1 MKKILYMI
9 ALVWMGIGMMSCEKE
24 IKDYDGEEGVY
35 FFVQWG
41 AEWGDTTKWANQSY
55 TPVEFVNVLGD
66 TYDVKVRVMITG
78 RTKDY
83 DRTFRMVVDKD
94 TTTAVENLNYEPF
107 EEMQVVKAG
116 WNYSDVMIHLK
127 RNENIMEVEKVL
139 ALRLLPSD
147 DFTVA
152 IPEWGKLADLWAS
165 DGGDVFDASMHK
177 IIMNDF
183 IVRPARW
190 IPARDYAVGEAEGGL
205 WGAFTVKKYRLIC
218 DHFNL
223 TYEDFQTEE
232 AMPGAKRTVINEY
245 MVKYLQDL
253 YDKGTPVLEDDGRLM
268 WFMGVSWTTIVGVP
282 WVPEK

>member
-127 RNENIMEVEKVL
+127 RNESTAFVL
-139 ALRLLPSD
+139 FGACGTLNKKLYASFIFASFADWSAAMRLSIISSKSP
-147 DFTVA
+147 FNTVSSLCRVSL
-152 IPEWGKLADLWAS
+152 ILWSVTRPCGKL
-165 DGGDVFDASMHK
+165 
-177 IIMNDF
+177 
-183 IVRPARW
+183 
-190 IPARDYAVGEAEGGL
+190 
-205 WGAFTVKKYRLIC
+205 
-218 DHFNL
+218 
-223 TYEDFQTEE
+223 
-232 AMPGAKRTVINEY
+232 
-245 MVKYLQDL
+245 
-253 YDKGTPVLEDDGRLM
+253 
-268 WFMGVSWTTIVGVP
+268 
-282 WVPEK
+282 